1 MGLSV
6 HKLCYA
12 YEDGFSLSAISFDAE
27 NGRVL
32 GIIGANGSG
41 KSTLLECVVG
51 LRKPL
56 DGTIWIDGKDYSSM
70 RRREVAR
77 HVGYVPQNH
86 APAFPFRVADVVL
99 MGRCP
104 HLRTL
109 ESPSKADQE
118 IAQGKLQELGL
129 GHLAGRSYT
138 RVSGGERRLVM
149 IARALTQE
157 AAIIVLDE
165 PTAYLDFRNR
175 QQVIHTLSELAS
187 RGTAVVM
194 TLHDPTDALECC
206 DDALL
211 LCDGA
216 TVACGPSCE
225 VITEENLSRAY
236 NVAIRRLDQP
246 RFVVD
251 SYH

>member
-1 MGLSV
+1 VGLSV
-6 HKLCYA
+6 RKLSYA
-12 YEDGFSLSAISFDAE
+12 YEDGFSLRGISFDAE
-27 NGRVL
+27 NGRVV
-32 GIIGANGSG
+32 GIIGPNGSG

-56 DGTIWIDGKDYSSM
+56 DGAIWIDGKDYSSM
-70 RRREVAR
+70 TRREVAR

-104 HLRTL
+104 HLGL
-109 ESPSKADQE
+109 FESPSRVDQE
-118 IAQGKLQELGL
+118 IAREKLRDLGL
-129 GHLAGRSYT
+129 EHLAERPYT

-175 QQVIHTLSELAS
+175 QQVIQTVTKLAS
-187 RGTAVVM
+187 RGAAVVM
-194 TLHDPTDALECC
+194 SLHDPTDALECC

-211 LCDGA
+211 LRHGTA
-216 TVACGPSCE
+216 VACGPSRQ

-236 NVAIRRLDQP
+236 NVGIRRLDRP

-251 SYH
+251 SCG